1 MYRLRG
7 SAILTLFKGS
17 LKIKFTNNINR
28 AVFYLDIKYNP
39 FAENIFLKTDPCARL
54 GYFYS
59 YITGSFLTENSQ
71 IFSRGAITN
80 IFRTEHQ

>member
-1 MYRLRG
+1 MPIALIFNIIFVQRV
-7 SAILTLFKGS
+7 IIK
-17 LKIKFTNNINR
+17 KFTNNINR
-28 AVFYLDIKYNP
+28 TVFYLDIKYNP

-80 IFRTEHQ
+80 IFRTEHP